1 MLNILN
7 GCACVCVYFTQSQLF
22 KKAHVARQQLPP
34 VPDFFLHPWL
44 LQMVDQRSIG
54 YRVQHMI
61 GLENLRLL
69 TVGPN
74 QLLTTVPFESQSR
87 LQYQRVAWGF
97 PDGTLRVS
105 LLDDDAL
112 QMLYKNMHDGPIT
125 VAILSPDLCTLITG
139 GQDSV
144 LGVWRKQHLADR
156 FEYVTSLCG
165 HHSSICALAMTKTY
179 SLIVSGAR
187 DSTLLVWDLNRLTC
201 IRRLDC
207 FEGQRIV
214 TVAFDESNGDLIVAS
229 LHGIHVFDV
238 NMRHVVTHRLPM
250 RLSDG
255 ITSMLVLP
263 TPLDQA
269 VDATLCVVTGHQD
282 GTFNVWHMIYAFDS
296 AAAAAAAA
304 AQADD
309 LGMPDDVVDSDNDE
323 PHTDT
328 DATSE
333 RGDSKAVSFHLDADA
348 DPQQTL
354 ASPTASEPGVD
365 PSVAVDTN
373 SAGLDGPS
381 ESGGHP
387 HGDGDDDSGSD
398 VDGGLSTTEDL
409 PGQPPA
415 GALDLDVN
423 RDRNPNPL
431 GFTWHLRLVGGKKSA
446 HNAPITA
453 VTLSTDQTTLWVAD
467 ATGIATAWTVP
478 ALSLDEHGVVA
489 VAPLSGSDVGVF
501 AAMLGQKPTHMGP
514 TGAAGDVNV
523 VSPAVANQRVAA
535 AAVEPIS
542 GVSVSPCAVCEKT
555 RYRNRERRL
564 QCGTCNQWICV
575 NCRLD
580 HVRTVHPSV
589 KLTPEETTGK

>member
-1 MLNILN
+1 
-7 GCACVCVYFTQSQLF
+7 
-22 KKAHVARQQLPP
+22 
-34 VPDFFLHPWL
+34 
-44 LQMVDQRSIG
+44 
-54 YRVQHMI
+54 MI

-112 QMLYKNMHDGPIT
+112 QMLYKNMHDGPIA

-238 NMRHVVTHRLPM
+238 NMRHIVTHRLPM

-282 GTFNVWHMIYAFDS
+282 GTFNVWHMIYAFDN

-304 AQADD
+304 AQADA
-309 LGMPDDVVDSDNDE
+309 LGMPDDVVDSDNEALD
-323 PHTDT
+323 TDT
-328 DATSE
+328 DTTSE
-333 RGDSKAVSFHLDADA
+333 RDHSKAVSFQSDADA
-348 DPQQTL
+348 DAQQALT
-354 ASPTASEPGVD
+354 SPTASEPGVE
-365 PSVAVDTN
+365 PSGAVGAS
-373 SAGLDGPS
+373 SAGESPS
-381 ESGGHP
+381 ETGGLRDGNGD
-387 HGDGDDDSGSD
+387 GDGDDNGD
-398 VDGGLSTTEDL
+398 VDDGLSTADDL

-415 GALDLDVN
+415 GAVDLDVN

-501 AAMLGQKPTHMGP
+501 AAMLGQKPTHSGP
-514 TGAAGDVNV
+514 TGAAGAVNV

-535 AAVEPIS
+535 AAVEPVS
-542 GVSVSPCAVCEKT
+542 GVSVLPCAMCQKT

-575 NCRLD
+575 SCRLD
-580 HVRTVHPSV
+580 HVRTVHPPV
-589 KLTPEETTGK
+589 KLAPEDTHTTGK